1 VPAPEIE
8 NVVLNALRER
18 FGAYDNGRQPTFAD
32 DRDRTER
39 QLERVVIKAQTIEV
53 HFAGDA
59 EHLEGTSTGTASD
72 CDVGDL
78 PQTIVTVPWSTA
90 TFAEVK
96 GILHSSSSSPT
107 MSSETRE
114 VLLFAIAKARMWIDN
129 LVQGQVASF
138 SEIAAQ
144 EGKVERHIRLLAALA
159 FVSPRI
165 ITAIMDGSAS
175 ADLTVT
181 RLAQPL
187 AHSWPEQEW
196 CIQPRTHE
204 K

>member
-39 QLERVVIKAQTIEV
+39 QLKRVVMKAQAIEI

-72 CDVGDL
+72 CDAGDL
-78 PQTIVTVPWSTA
+78 PQTIVTVPWSAA

-96 GILHSSSSSPT
+96 GILHSPSSSPT
-107 MSSETRE
+107 MSLETRE
-114 VLLFAIAKARMWIDN
+114 
-129 LVQGQVASF
+129 
-138 SEIAAQ
+138 AAQ
-144 EGKVERHIRLLAALA
+144 RDCKGSHVDRQPC
-159 FVSPRI
+159 PRSGRI
-165 ITAIMDGSAS
+165 FF
-175 ADLTVT
+175 
-181 RLAQPL
+181 
-187 AHSWPEQEW
+187 
-196 CIQPRTHE
+196 
-204 K
+204 